1 MLVKFSCDCIGYR
14 LSVPGT
20 QEVRCWVI
28 ECCDGT
34 YENASPAIWEREGLV
49 EKTYEPLKPH
59 DVERLMKR
67 LGSFVDKGHR
77 FDSIQAALRPPPP
90 ELQP

>member
-34 YENASPAIWEREGLV
+34 YDDASPSIWEREGLV
-49 EKTYEPLKPH
+49 EKTYEPLKPP
-59 DVERLMKR
+59 DVERLMSR
-67 LGSFVDKGHR
+67 LSDFVEKGHR
-77 FDSIQAALRPPPP
+77 FDTIQVAICGGSRP
-90 ELQP
+90 